1 MSDSGNESR
10 SCSDAGAPV
19 ERRPPA
25 HAGWAVVA
33 LLFFW
38 PLSFAAFTHA
48 FEVHPRWSDGD
59 RDGARHA
66 SNRVRRLGQVSLWIG
81 GSIAVVLLVLYVLVH
96 RFLHPKGLFRRV
108 DRRPPPPPRNLA
120 VVHRSRPLRFRRRRF
135 RWWRFRCRRRFL
147 RLVTGQ
153 GGASYGNSPRRRA
166 ATTASRREWA
176 SSLLIALRR

>member
-1 MSDSGNESR
+1 MTDMSDSGDESR
-10 SCSDAGAPV
+10 SRSDAGAPV

-81 GSIAVVLLVLYVLVH
+81 GSIAVVLLVLYVLVSAVWIDAH
-96 RFLHPKGLFRRV
+96 H
-108 DRRPPPPPRNLA
+108 PPRNLA
-120 VVHRSRPLRFRRRRF
+120 VVHRSRLLRFRRRF

>member
-1 MSDSGNESR
+1 MTDMSDSGNESR

-81 GSIAVVLLVLYVLVH
+81 GSIAVVLLVLYVLVS
-96 RFLHPKGLFRRV
+96 
-108 DRRPPPPPRNLA
+108 A
-120 VVHRSRPLRFRRRRF
+120 VWIDAHHHHGISPSF
-135 RWWRFRCRRRFL
+135 
-147 RLVTGQ
+147 TGPGYCDF
-153 GGASYGNSPRRRA
+153 GGGDFGAEDG
-166 ATTASRREWA
+166 
-176 SSLLIALRR
+176 SSVW

>member
-1 MSDSGNESR
+1 MTDMSDSGDESR
-10 SCSDAGAPV
+10 SRSHAGAPV

-25 HAGWAVVA
+25 HVGWAVVA

-48 FEVHPRWSDGD
+48 FEVHSRWSDGD

-66 SNRVRRLGQVSLWIG
+66 SNRARRLGQVSLWIG
-81 GSIAVVLLVLYVLVH
+81 GSIAVVLLVLYLLV
-96 RFLHPKGLFRRV
+96 FRRV
-108 DRRPPPPPRNLA
+108 DRRPPPRNLA
-120 VVHRSRPLRFRRRRF
+120 VVHRSRLLRFRR
-135 RWWRFRCRRRFL
+135 WRFRRWRFRRRRRFL

>member
-1 MSDSGNESR
+1 MTDMSDSGNESR
-10 SCSDAGAPV
+10 SRSDAGAPV

-81 GSIAVVLLVLYVLVH
+81 GSIAVVLLVLYVLVS
-96 RFLHPKGLFRRV
+96 
-108 DRRPPPPPRNLA
+108 A
-120 VVHRSRPLRFRRRRF
+120 VWIDAHHHHHGISPSF
-135 RWWRFRCRRRFL
+135 
-147 RLVTGQ
+147 TGPGYCDF
-153 GGASYGNSPRRRA
+153 GGGDFGGGDFGV
-166 ATTASRREWA
+166 EDG
-176 SSLLIALRR
+176 SSGW

>member
-1 MSDSGNESR
+1 MTDMSDSGDESR
-10 SCSDAGAPV
+10 SRSHAGAPI

-81 GSIAVVLLVLYVLVH
+81 GSIAVVLLVLYVLVSAVWIDAH
-96 RFLHPKGLFRRV
+96 HHGISPSFTVPATAISAVATSAVAISAQKTVPPVG
-108 DRRPPPPPRNLA
+108 DRAGR
-120 VVHRSRPLRFRRRRF
+120 
-135 RWWRFRCRRRFL
+135 
-147 RLVTGQ
+147 
-153 GGASYGNSPRRRA
+153 ASYGSSPRRRA

>member
-1 MSDSGNESR
+1 MTDMSDSGNESR
-10 SCSDAGAPV
+10 SRSDAGAPV

-81 GSIAVVLLVLYVLVH
+81 GSIAVVLLVV
-96 RFLHPKGLFRRV
+96 RPGFRRV

-120 VVHRSRPLRFRRRRF
+120 VVHRSRLLRFRRRRF

>member
-1 MSDSGNESR
+1 M
-10 SCSDAGAPV
+10 

-81 GSIAVVLLVLYVLVH
+81 GSIAVVLLVLYVLVS
-96 RFLHPKGLFRRV
+96 
-108 DRRPPPPPRNLA
+108 A
-120 VVHRSRPLRFRRRRF
+120 VWIDAHHHGISPSF
-135 RWWRFRCRRRFL
+135 
-147 RLVTGQ
+147 TGPGYCDF
-153 GGASYGNSPRRRA
+153 GGGDFGGGDFGAEDG
-166 ATTASRREWA
+166 
-176 SSLLIALRR
+176 SSGW

>member
-1 MSDSGNESR
+1 MTDMSDSGNESR

-81 GSIAVVLLVLYVLVH
+81 GSIAVVLLVLYVLVS
-96 RFLHPKGLFRRV
+96 
-108 DRRPPPPPRNLA
+108 A
-120 VVHRSRPLRFRRRRF
+120 VWIDAHHTTESRRRSPVPATAISVVAIR
-135 RWWRFRCRRRFL
+135 RRRRFL

-153 GGASYGNSPRRRA
+153 GERPTAAAPDAAPPRRLRA
-166 ATTASRREWA
+166 GNGRRVCSSRCA
-176 SSLLIALRR
+176 GSS